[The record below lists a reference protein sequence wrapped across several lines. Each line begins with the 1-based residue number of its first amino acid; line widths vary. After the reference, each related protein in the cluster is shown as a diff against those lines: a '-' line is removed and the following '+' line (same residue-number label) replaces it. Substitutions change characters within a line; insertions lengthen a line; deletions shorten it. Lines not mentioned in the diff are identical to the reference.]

1 MNVGAKQVQSVLII
15 GGGLGGSALL
25 DIFSK
30 EEDISVLGVVD
41 TNQDAIGIRS
51 AERLGIPVFT
61 EVALALADSSECI
74 IFNMT
79 HDQALSDVAARYVGV
94 GKVIGGQEAKF
105 FWDIISRLQTLKN
118 ALWENQA
125 RLQAVL
131 HNVQEGIISID
142 PQGNIEDAN
151 PAVAAVFGYT
161 QEELVGQPIKPLM
174 PELSQDIHNLESHVK
189 SRKGL
194 SRYREVVGYHKS
206 GKQLPLEINV
216 ARMELGETR
225 HFVCLVRDIAERK
238 RAEERLTQLALYDQL
253 TGLPNR
259 TMFHERLAS
268 LLPQA
273 RRTKSEMALLFIDL
287 DGFKVVNDTLGHGI
301 GDQLLQE
308 VGKRLC
314 ASIRESDTV
323 ARMGGD
329 EFTVILNNLQD
340 SGQTTSIAEKI
351 IYAINQPMHLNGN
364 SCKVGASIGIAIYPG
379 HAENAHDLIRAADS
393 AMYHAKASGKNGY
406 KFCIHLPAGT

>member
-1 MNVGAKQVQSVLII
+1 MITQQGQSVLII
-15 GGGLGGSALL
+15 GAGPGGAALL

-30 EEDISVLGVVD
+30 EKGISVRGVVD
-41 TNQDAIGIRS
+41 SNLDAVGIKLAQS
-51 AERLGIPVFT
+51 LGIPVFS
-61 EVALALADSSECI
+61 EVADALVRSGNCI

-79 HDQALSDVAARYVGV
+79 HDKSLSDIAACHVGV
-94 GKVIGGQEAKF
+94 GKVIGGDEARF

-118 ALWENQA
+118 ALWENQV

-142 PQGNIEDAN
+142 PHGIIEDAN
-151 PAVAAVFGYT
+151 PAIAGIFGYT
-161 QEELVGQPIKPLM
+161 QAQLVGQPIQPLI
-174 PELSQDIHNLESHVK
+174 PELTSAMHDLESYTK

-194 SRYREVVGYHKS
+194 SRYREAAGFHKN
-206 GKQLPLEINV
+206 GKQLPLEINI
-216 ARMELGETR
+216 ARMELNAAM

-238 RAEERLTQLALYDQL
+238 QAEAKLIQLALYDQL

-259 TMFHERLAS
+259 TMFYERLAS

-287 DGFKVVNDTLGHGI
+287 DGFKSVNDSMGHGI

-308 VGKRLC
+308 VGKRLL

-329 EFTVILNNLQD
+329 EFTVILNNMQD
-340 SGQTTSIAEKI
+340 SGQTASIAEKI
-351 IYAINQPMHLNGN
+351 IDAINQPIHLNGK
-364 SCKVGASIGIAIYPG
+364 SCKVGASIGIAIYPN
-379 HAENAHDLIRAADS
+379 HAKTANDLVRAADS
-393 AMYHAKASGKNGY
+393 AMYHAKASGKNAY
-406 KFCIHLPAGT
+406 RLYH